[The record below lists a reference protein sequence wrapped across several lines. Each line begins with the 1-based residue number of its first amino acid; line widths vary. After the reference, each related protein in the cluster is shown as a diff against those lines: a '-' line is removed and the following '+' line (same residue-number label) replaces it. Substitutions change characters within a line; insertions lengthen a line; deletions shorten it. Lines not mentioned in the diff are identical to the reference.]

1 MSNYKPKIV
10 KQIHKG
16 RNNIY
21 IINIDKRICILKK
34 PKNKSSSRKESLK
47 RQLKRIRYWY
57 KFGLSKTRAIR
68 YHGGIL
74 KTYIEGKTLNK
85 IIDKDEHFF
94 SESSKELN
102 ALKNFVELLIRSRH
116 MIHDM
121 KGQNIVF
128 DGERFQI
135 IDSGPIYKMDN
146 VKKEYKKILYTKWS
160 KLLDSNR
167 EKKYLRKFLRMRI

>member
-1 MSNYKPKIV
+1 MSNYKLKIV
-10 KQIHKG
+10 EQIHKG

-21 IINIDKRICILKK
+21 IVNIGKRICILKK
-34 PKNKSSSRKESLK
+34 PKNNSSSRKESLK
-47 RQLKRIRYWY
+47 RQLKRIRFWN
-57 KFGLSKTRAIR
+57 KFGLSKIRAVR

-74 KTYIEGKTLNK
+74 KTYVDGKTLHK

-94 SESSKELN
+94 SENSKELK
-102 ALKNFVELLIRSRH
+102 ALRNFVELLIRSRH
-116 MIHDM
+116 FIHDM

-135 IDSGPIYKMDN
+135 IDSGPIYKMNN
-146 VKKEYKKILYTKWS
+146 VKKEYQKILYIKWS